1 MSHGALCSTIFD
13 ELRNTKLFRDNHIWG
28 RHISA
33 AWTESYKS
41 TPSIILIL
49 ILASSAS
56 ILSWSML
63 SDDLALWDSLANA
76 FMTAGAGAGVADYTN
91 AGLCWGSWLC
101 SLILSSGWAIVGI
114 WLKVT
119 DWLEGPSPEVFLSVC
134 SSKLVR
140 WATLVFRDSNSSWKW
155 ASRWARSS
163 SYMFLARSRVL

>member
-1 MSHGALCSTIFD
+1 MRHCVPLYLMDSRT
-13 ELRNTKLFRDNHIWG
+13 RNFYRTTTFGTK
-28 RHISA
+28 HISA
-33 AWTESYKS
+33 AHTGSYKS
-41 TPSIILIL
+41 TLSITL

-76 FMTAGAGAGVADYTN
+76 FMIVGAGAGVADCTN
-91 AGLCWGSWLC
+91 VGLCWGPWPC

-119 DWLEGPSPEVFLSVC
+119 GQLEGPSPEVFLSVC

-140 WATLVFRDSNSSWKW
+140 RVTLVFRDSNSS
-155 ASRWARSS
+155 
-163 SYMFLARSRVL
+163 